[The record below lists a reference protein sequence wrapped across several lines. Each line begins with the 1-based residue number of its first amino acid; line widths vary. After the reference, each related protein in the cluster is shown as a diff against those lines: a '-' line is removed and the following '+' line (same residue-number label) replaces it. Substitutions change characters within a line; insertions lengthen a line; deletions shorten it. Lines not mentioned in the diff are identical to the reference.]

1 MLECKKVI
9 KAIASHPDDFRWC
22 LSSDN
27 QKYKLIFNI
36 YYSKRIFKLL
46 FRSFLLFYTVMTQI
60 LQILLLIK
68 ARGVEMGTW
77 SQV

>member
-36 YYSKRIFKLL
+36 QSKNE
-46 FRSFLLFYTVMTQI
+46 
-60 LQILLLIK
+60 LIK
-68 ARGVEMGTW
+68 YY
-77 SQV
+77 